1 MPRGGGT
8 HEWRIATIGCRNA
21 ALFGG
26 TLGVN
31 ANAVKAAEKAIA
43 AMLFSL
49 DCADGRVGTLVGT
62 IHFDIC
68 PTGDFGI
75 VVPFRDDA

>member
-8 HEWRIATIGCRNA
+8 HEWRMTIGCRNA

-31 ANAVKAAEKAIA
+31 VNAVKAAEKAIA
-43 AMLFSL
+43 AMFFSL
-49 DCADGRVGTLVGT
+49 DCADDGRLPIAKSRNVT
-62 IHFDIC
+62 
-68 PTGDFGI
+68 
-75 VVPFRDDA
+75 